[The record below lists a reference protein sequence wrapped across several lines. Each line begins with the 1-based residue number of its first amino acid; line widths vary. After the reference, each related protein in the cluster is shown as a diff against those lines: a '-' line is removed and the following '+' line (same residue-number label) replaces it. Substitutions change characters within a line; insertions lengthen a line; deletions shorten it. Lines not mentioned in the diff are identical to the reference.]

1 MDQRP
6 TAFWS
11 VPCAAML
18 QQLESTADGLTGGEA
33 QRRLSLFGSNLLKP
47 KKRSD
52 ALTLLLSQFKSPIIL
67 ILLFATGL
75 SFFLHDHVNAL
86 IILVI
91 VLGSGLLGFW
101 QERGA
106 ADAVEKLLAIVQ
118 IKTPALRDGIE
129 KKIPLEDIVPGDVVL
144 ISAGEVIPGDCLV
157 LESEAL
163 YVDEAT
169 LTGETYPVRKSLMA
183 MDVETPLSQRKGVLW
198 MGTHVVS
205 GSGKAL
211 VVNTGKQTEFGKSVG
226 AS

>member
-6 TAFWS
+6 TAFWR
-11 VPCAAML
+11 VPPADML
-18 QQLESTADGLTGGEA
+18 QQLEGTADGLTNREA
-33 QRRLSLFGSNLLKP
+33 QRRLSLYGSNLLKP

-118 IKTPALRDGIE
+118 LKVPALREGTT

-144 ISAGEVIPGDCLV
+144 ISAGEVIPADCLV

-169 LTGETYPVRKSLMA
+169 LTGETYPVRKLVTA
-183 MDVETPLSQRKGVLW
+183 VDAETPLSQRKGVLW

-211 VVNTGKQTEFGKSVG
+211 VLHFVNTVTYEY
-226 AS
+226 A